1 MDDWGDP
8 WQDDAAPKHPPA
20 IDVHILADRQSKE
33 RVVTPV
39 LTGFFEDQQK
49 WCEPDSH
56 DVWAAAHDEPAAPVQ
71 PAEPAEP
78 AEPAAPADAPVWDL
92 PDPEPVTSD
101 KPPESHGAA
110 LATTHTAALEPDT
123 PQPAEEDTSDAA
135 SDDSFHEPTPTP
147 DAHKESGVPPATPT
161 AHEIDSSDSGTT
173 IGPDAAGFAALD
185 SSTPPASRP
194 HSEEFESGISTRP
207 STSPSEASHGDGLS
221 DSTRTSFEDDVGP
234 QGLTASSEAGPDKAD
249 DATQTAGEPENKTEN
264 EHQATTSAPNEETTE
279 PAPNQVPEE
288 TDDDTNEITTEHEPE
303 DRVES
308 EPEDLVENE
317 FEGRAENELDDEV
330 EDTCE
335 DRVEDTHEDT
345 PEDAFDDDD
354 FGDFEEEADEVLED
368 EIHEDET
375 SNTVESPVDAGP
387 PSPNHGHA
395 PAQDLSGFVPSSPR
409 PFVKADFAPNLSLI
423 DQLFPTTGDNN
434 ELQEVDD
441 SPIKPT
447 NARKAW
453 YRLTRIETLHEVQSE
468 KDHDSYV
475 RVGWQASTVRA
486 ETNQIVG
493 RWASEDRINGRTL
506 LGGRPGAMF
515 GWDSPKFS
523 PASSVFSFHSHK
535 RNASAATTPKKA
547 VFDLEE
553 TRQRPVSLT
562 VPPLR
567 KPSISTAIDVPQFSW
582 STAVDE
588 PNEPAASSAPHSKTA
603 FANSKD
609 GSNPWGAAF
618 AEKSPTHEIMPI
630 SAPPVK
636 TSFEDRKSPFVTRS
650 SFEDSDAWK
659 PAERSFGEGD
669 TWGSAKES
677 FESQGTWEPAKTTLE
692 EADAWDAAKRSL
704 EETDPF
710 EPPKA
715 SFEEANAWES
725 TRKSIDQQDAS
736 LQDKASLDEGDAW
749 KTAETSSEKPE
760 LPEFQ
765 LPPQPPVEIPVNCKP
780 VKNSQDQIIG
790 WKLDHDAIKKAAA
803 EEKAAAL
810 QTLQEASEPRPPHTR
825 AVSDSNILHVMSP
838 FDNPFAPP
846 EAEKPEP
853 TPDEDAQAQ
862 SGEKKKKKRL
872 SWLTFPKKKKNND
885 LHHKRSV
892 STSSFLAVSNSTAV
906 PPKSSSLPSWESPW
920 AKMATKSPLANEVT
934 GPDPEPEI
942 ARKEYE
948 PEMAL
953 RKHEPNPWDN
963 AFDNAWDDARPST
976 AKSNAS
982 HRDSVLISKPELPAI
997 DTAVRPPSPREV
1009 VTTPKLPAI
1018 DTNPEPH
1025 KADSPVHEEKS
1036 WGNTVESPMA
1046 SPSVMTP
1053 DENPWGDPW
1062 KATSVP
1068 PAPITLSV
1076 DPPSVSKPAT
1086 KLAPLDTSF
1095 KPQETDDD
1103 DWGEMVESPAASS
1116 PVLAPPP
1123 SGQWG
1128 LPRSVSPIGSPISK
1142 TTRTHPPSP
1151 LVPAPIRSA
1160 TMPLSP
1166 TTSGLASPPR
1176 VNTPKSTSN
1185 WLPKPT
1191 NHPRPLSP
1199 LNPARSSTLPI
1210 SPTLGSLQPLSP
1222 SPVLEQKEV
1231 FRPAPISI
1239 APADSDPWD
1248 SVDFSVFDKPA
1259 SAASRNASHNRTSS
1273 SPLPS
1278 PDPTSTAPT
1287 ITFDNILG
1295 GATRTDRSS
1304 STPLTFD
1311 QILQPSR
1318 ERSGSA
1324 RTFDDI
1330 LAQPGQLS
1338 RANSQQSLKA
1348 TAAGQA
1354 QAGPVT
1360 NWAEQDK
1367 EAVKKF
1373 VAALPDMSYMLR

>member
-8 WQDDAAPKHPPA
+8 WQDDAAPKHPPT
-20 IDVHILADRQSKE
+20 IDVHILADRQTKE

-39 LTGFFEDQQK
+39 LTGFFEDQHK
-49 WCEPDSH
+49 WSEPDSH
-56 DVWAAAHDEPAAPVQ
+56 DVWATAHEEPQAPVK
-71 PAEPAEP
+71 
-78 AEPAAPADAPVWDL
+78 PAAPADSPAWDL
-92 PDPEPVTSD
+92 PEPEPVESD
-101 KPPESHGAA
+101 KPADAHATAP
-110 LATTHTAALEPDT
+110 ATTQTAAVEAET
-123 PQPAEEDTSDAA
+123 PQPAEEETSDTA
-135 SDDSFHEPTPTP
+135 SDDSFHEATPTP
-147 DAHKESGVPPATPT
+147 DAHEESGAPPVTPT

-173 IGPDAAGFAALD
+173 IGPDAAGFTALD

-221 DSTRTSFEDDVGP
+221 ESTRTSFEDEVEP
-234 QGLTASSEAGPDKAD
+234 QGLTASSEAGLDKAD
-249 DATQTAGEPENKTEN
+249 GATQIAEEPESEAEN
-264 EHQATTSAPNEETTE
+264 EHQATTPAPNEEMTE
-279 PAPNQVPEE
+279 DTPSVVPEE
-288 TDDDTNEITTEHEPE
+288 TDDDTNEITTENEPE
-303 DRVES
+303 DRVQND
-308 EPEDLVENE
+308 PEDTPEDRVEE
-317 FEGRAENELDDEV
+317 TPEDEV
-330 EDTCE
+330 EDTHAGTPE
-335 DRVEDTHEDT
+335 DRVEETHEDT
-345 PEDAFDDDD
+345 PEDTFDDDDFDD

-368 EIHEDET
+368 ETAHNI
-375 SNTVESPVDAGP
+375 ESPVGAES
-387 PSPNHGHA
+387 PSPAHGKA
-395 PAQDLSGFVPSSPR
+395 PTQDVSEHVPSSPR
-409 PFVKADFAPNLSLI
+409 PFVKADFAPDLSLI
-423 DQLFPTTGDNN
+423 DRMFPSTEGNN

-453 YRLTRIETLHEVQSE
+453 YRLTRTETLHEVQSG

-475 RVGWQASTVRA
+475 RVGWQGSTVRA

-506 LGGRPGAMF
+506 LGGKPGAMF

-553 TRQRPVSLT
+553 TKQRPVSLT

-582 STAVDE
+582 STATNE

-603 FANSKD
+603 FANSND
-609 GSNPWGAAF
+609 GNNPWGASF
-618 AEKSPTHEIMPI
+618 AEKSPAQEIMPI

-636 TSFEDRKSPFVTRS
+636 VSFEERKSPSISKDSFEDDT
-650 SFEDSDAWK
+650 DAWK
-659 PAERSFGEGD
+659 PAERSFGEAN
-669 TWGSAKES
+669 TWGSGKKS
-677 FESQGTWEPAKTTLE
+677 LESQGSWEPAKTTLE

-715 SFEEANAWES
+715 SLDEADAWKS
-725 TRKSIDQQDAS
+725 TRKSLEQPDTSQQD
-736 LQDKASLDEGDAW
+736 KTSLDEGDGWRTTKA
-749 KTAETSSEKPE
+749 SSEKPE
-760 LPEFQ
+760 LPEFE

-810 QTLQEASEPRPPHTR
+810 QTLQNASEPRPPHVR
-825 AVSDSNILHVMSP
+825 AVSDPNILHVMSP

-853 TPDEDAQAQ
+853 TPDENAQAQ

-885 LHHKRSV
+885 LLNHKRSV

-920 AKMATKSPLANEVT
+920 AKTATKSPLANEVA

-948 PEMAL
+948 PEIPP

-982 HRDSVLISKPELPAI
+982 HRDSALTSKPELPAI
-997 DTAVRPPSPREV
+997 DTAVRPLSPREV
-1009 VTTPKLPAI
+1009 VTPTPKLPAI
-1018 DTNPEPH
+1018 DTNP
-1025 KADSPVHEEKS
+1025 KADTPVHEEKS
-1036 WGNTVESPMA
+1036 WGSIVESPMA
-1046 SPSVMTP
+1046 SPAVMTP

-1062 KATSVP
+1062 KSTSVA
-1068 PAPITLSV
+1068 PAPVTLSV
-1076 DPPSVSKPAT
+1076 DPPSASRPST

-1095 KPQETDDD
+1095 KPQDTDDD
-1103 DWGEMVESPAASS
+1103 EWGEMVESPAASS

-1128 LPRSVSPIGSPISK
+1128 LPRSISPISSPISK
-1142 TTRTHPPSP
+1142 TTRAHPPSP
-1151 LVPAPIRSA
+1151 LVPEPIRSA
-1160 TMPLSP
+1160 TMPISP
-1166 TTSGLASPPR
+1166 TTSGMASPPR
-1176 VNTPKSTSN
+1176 VNPPKPTSS

-1199 LNPARSSTLPI
+1199 LNPARSSTLPV
-1210 SPTLGSLQPLSP
+1210 SPSLSGLPSLSP
-1222 SPVLEQKEV
+1222 SPWLDQKEV
-1231 FRPAPISI
+1231 SRPAPISI
-1239 APADSDPWD
+1239 APAASDPWD

-1259 SAASRNASHNRTSS
+1259 PAASRNSSHNRTSS

-1287 ITFDNILG
+1287 ITFDGILG

-1338 RANSQQSLKA
+1338 PANSQQDLKA
-1348 TAAGQA
+1348 TATAQS
-1354 QAGPVT
+1354 QAGPVSS
-1360 NWAEQDK
+1360 WAEQDK